1 MTFVRVS
8 IVHTHNDIH
17 TTKYATTT
25 TTTTTTSLLSFLFF
39 FPIFLVML

>member
-8 IVHTHNDIH
+8 IVHTHNDTH
-17 TTKYATTT
+17 TTKYATT

>member
-25 TTTTTTSLLSFLFF
+25 TTTTTSLLSFLFF